1 MIVKLKIFHTILIT
15 YFIVCSQKKSR
26 WTTIDVVVV
35 LTAIPTLA
43 LLALLIDSSIAQ
55 EWNED
60 DADAVMLVLAM
71 IAAFIGICFM
81 VFGYATYRIGGRLW
95 AGPMNVDHNASS
107 NPDSLS
113 SQCQTYEEYVIAN
126 FPPTYECVIALDQ
139 QPPPAYEATI
149 VYIEELKDSNA
160 LSLHI

>member
-1 MIVKLKIFHTILIT
+1 MKQNLHNSLIKS
-15 YFIVCSQKKSR
+15 FCSQKKSR
-26 WTTIDVVVV
+26 WTTIDVVVA

-55 EWNED
+55 EWNDED
-60 DADAVMLVLAM
+60 SDVVMLVLAM

-81 VFGYATYRIGGRLW
+81 VCGYVTYRIGGRLW